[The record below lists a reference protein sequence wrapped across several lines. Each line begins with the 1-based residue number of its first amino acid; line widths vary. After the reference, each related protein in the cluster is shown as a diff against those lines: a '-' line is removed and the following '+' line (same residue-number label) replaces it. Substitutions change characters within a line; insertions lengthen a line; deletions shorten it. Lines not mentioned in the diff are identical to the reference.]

1 MSIKEGY
8 SKEKI
13 FIFDIDDTIVITDAK
28 IIVTDST
35 TGETFSLSPED
46 FNSYQANDKH
56 VLNFDEFK
64 SLDILKAGK
73 IIQKYL
79 DILEKNYKKGNA
91 IGVITARDDQDL
103 IFTWLKEHVGFHVDK
118 KLIFAV
124 NDPIHGFEGKIAD
137 RKKQA
142 FESFIEMGYTSL
154 TFFDDDRENIKII
167 KKVSKEHPELKIKA
181 VRATH

>member
-13 FIFDIDDTIVITDAK
+13 FLFDIDDTIVITDAK

-56 VLNFDEFK
+56 VLDFDEFK
-64 SLDILKAGK
+64 SLEILKAGK
-73 IIQKYL
+73 LIEKYL
-79 DILEKNYKKGNA
+79 SVLEVNYNKGNA

-124 NDPIHGFEGKIAD
+124 NDPIHGFEGNLPNK
-137 RKKQA
+137 KKQA
-142 FESFIEMGYTSL
+142 FTEFINMGYVNL

-167 KKVSKEHPELKIKA
+167 KKVAKENPDLKIKA
-181 VRATH
+181 VRAKH

>member
-28 IIVTDST
+28 IVVTDST

-79 DILEKNYKKGNA
+79 DILEKNYKKDNA

-124 NDPIHGFEGKIAD
+124 NDPIHGFNGKIAD

-167 KKVSKEHPELKIKA
+167 KKVSKEHPGLKIKA